1 MNLLF
6 SLRSATPTDALW
18 IAELR
23 AVVLKDD
30 LERLGRYDPVRVRQ
44 RFLDG
49 FDTELT
55 QIILVDGEAVGSIA
69 VRPAI
74 DGQWIEHF
82 YIDPAQQGRGL
93 GGSVLTEIMRRNA
106 DSRAFRL
113 NVLTGSPAQR
123 LYLRHGFTVDS
134 QDPIDVFMVS
144 DGIPASNP

>member
-1 MNLLF
+1 MKSLF
-6 SLRSATPTDALW
+6 SLRSATATDAQW

-49 FDTELT
+49 FDAAQM
-55 QIILVDGEAVGSIA
+55 QIILVDGEAVGCIA
-69 VRPAI
+69 VRPAA

-82 YIDPAQQGRGL
+82 FIDPAQQGKGL
-93 GGSVLTEIMRRNA
+93 GGAVLAEIMKRNA
-106 DSRAFRL
+106 DSRVFRL

-123 LYLRHGFTVDS
+123 LYHRHGFVVET
-134 QDPIDVFMVS
+134 QDPVDVFMVAG
-144 DGIPASNP
+144 GISGGIL